1 MLAPSLL
8 VLNDMKVTIGRDV
21 YFYGRVCYVVF
32 WLGMLKMKAGSVL
45 LLEMWR
51 GCVEC
56 KIGCIFVDQHNS
68 FIVEVVR
75 AL

>member
-8 VLNDMKVTIGRDV
+8 VLNDMKVTNGRDV

-45 LLEMWR
+45 LLEMW
-51 GCVEC
+51 
-56 KIGCIFVDQHNS
+56 
-68 FIVEVVR
+68 
-75 AL
+75 